1 MKRLIFWFVVGIAA
15 VSLFRT
21 LTCNQGSPPPPCAT
35 EQAREGPGNIPVE
48 PVIFVREPDDE
59 RESVEGLAVPIVPG
73 TRVSEAEIETPE
85 PPCPNRP
92 KPAPTPAPALPT
104 GTRLV
109 KGQLSA
115 TEDRAR
121 AEARVQL
128 ERKLAEWLVPDIPP
142 SWKVPEPL
150 VNRPICGEQVKAVEK
165 DYGTLY
171 EATLQVR
178 ITPELRA
185 EIVEAYR
192 RELVAHRLAVL
203 AGVIGFIL
211 ACLAALAGYIRADEA
226 TKGYY
231 TNWLRAAAAAG
242 VGAVSMLIYQ
252 MLT

>member
-15 VSLFRT
+15 VSLFRS
-21 LTCNQGSPPPPCAT
+21 LTRDQGSPPPPCAT

-48 PVIFVREPDDE
+48 PVIFMREPDDE
-59 RESVEGLAVPIVPG
+59 RESVEGLVVPIVPG
-73 TRVSEAEIETPE
+73 TRVSEAEIETTE
-85 PPCPNRP
+85 PPRPHRP
-92 KPAPTPAPALPT
+92 KPAPTPALRT
-104 GTRLV
+104 GTRLI

-150 VNRPICGEQVKAVEK
+150 VNQPICGEQVKAVEK

-242 VGAVSMLIYQ
+242 VGAAGLLIYQ